1 MTDIV
6 ENFNF
11 IKDIYFW
18 NNSKR
23 NIIGLYYNKIQPYN
37 PSSDPFKKIIRKEP
51 INEEVKNKCKSKWE
65 ECTNFN
71 ICNEMFNLNQE
82 SLYNNLNMNSEQLD
96 FYIKNQNNIK
106 FLELKDC
113 IMPLLKKKVIQ
124 EEVAL
129 PQEVLP
135 QEVLPQEVLPQEVLP
150 QEVVKPLF
158 INLDEFNKIYTEY
171 KYKIIKFI
179 DNNEVNIIN
188 NILNGVQDFKTD
200 GVFNINSIITII
212 GGEYDGKK
220 FYNRLNYIP
229 LYNSYDDFLNPKNFY
244 HLSTSL
250 EVKNELLSMNDLFS
264 KGMTQ
269 YNLVDASLKEKN
281 WDINTEFIIID
292 GEYDGVIFKNKI
304 SDILSRNFPCN
315 IIYKLPIIGKGICS
329 KKDNSNFIILGV
341 ILFIILIVI
350 LFYIFS
356 SKKNVLSLSE
366 IKQIKLD
373 KALQVKYP

>member
-150 QEVVKPLF
+150 QEVLPQEVLPQEVVKPL
-158 INLDEFNKIYTEY
+158 
-171 KYKIIKFI
+171 
-179 DNNEVNIIN
+179 
-188 NILNGVQDFKTD
+188 
-200 GVFNINSIITII
+200 
-212 GGEYDGKK
+212 
-220 FYNRLNYIP
+220 
-229 LYNSYDDFLNPKNFY
+229 
-244 HLSTSL
+244 
-250 EVKNELLSMNDLFS
+250 
-264 KGMTQ
+264 
-269 YNLVDASLKEKN
+269 
-281 WDINTEFIIID
+281 
-292 GEYDGVIFKNKI
+292 
-304 SDILSRNFPCN
+304 SRKFPCN